1 MTCTRPTS
9 GGGTWPGRVI
19 FYFLDIALK
28 GDNAANARQIV
39 QALGEIRDGKSFNA
53 DAREG
58 RYYTDIEDRAANAW
72 KFRASIS
79 RVATRPSKRWQL
91 TQTESMRM
99 ARLPHR
105 WVRLQLTDFAY
116 PVSMRSG

>member
-1 MTCTRPTS
+1 MAL
-9 GGGTWPGRVI
+9 GRVI

-53 DAREG
+53 DARKG

-72 KFRASIS
+72 KF
-79 RVATRPSKRWQL
+79 L
-91 TQTESMRM
+91 Y
-99 ARLPHR
+99 L
-105 WVRLQLTDFAY
+105 DFEGRDAALEALA
-116 PVSMRSG
+116 VDLNRIDADWRDCLIVG